1 MVEYPLILALILSA
15 FVVFGAVTAY
25 VSRVAARRT
34 DLHPAE

>member
-1 MVEYPLILALILSA
+1 MVEYPLILVGILAA

-25 VSRVAARRT
+25 VSRIAARRT